1 MPLGVLFGDQS
12 WVQILVSF
20 GMLMVFFLFFP
31 KLMLMQ
37 IIYKIRNA
45 LVELEGYS
53 QEAEDIFLNK
63 ISQRP
68 SPKLREELEP
78 MKSMVVSQ
86 PTSLDP
92 QGLVS
97 KLEHVLDSS
106 EDKMKVYIES
116 IAPDKDEEEKSNLL
130 MGFKGVYGTYQIY
143 LVIRHFQK
151 LIKKTNNFQLG
162 SMLQM
167 VLPVYKELA
176 EAQKDATEA
185 FINEIPIGDS
195 VGPLLA
201 AKFMENEGEEI
212 AEDIVHSKQ
221 EVEGKNLHVIKSKG
235 PGARL
240 GKYGDAVKGLLDR
253 EEKVNKIITV
263 DASMRFEGEETGKI
277 AVGAGV
283 LMGGPGVEKYKIEE
297 VASNHDVPL
306 DGLVIKQTG
315 PQASKPMHRKIY
327 SSVKKVEAQVKKIIK
342 KTEGDVL
349 LIGVGNSVG
358 IGNSKQAVRGIH
370 NKLRK
375 YWEEQEEETTSYLGL
390 MNAFPVGGGGSGS
403 SHFGQHSPGYSQYQS
418 LELFR
423 SLLH

>member
-1 MPLGVLFGDQS
+1 MPFGVLFGDQS
-12 WVQILVSF
+12 WLQILVSF

-37 IIYKIRNA
+37 IVYKIKNA
-45 LVELEGYS
+45 LMELEGYS
-53 QEAEDIFLNK
+53 QQAEEIFLNK

-68 SPKLREELEP
+68 SSKLKEELEP
-78 MKSMVVSQ
+78 MKSMVVSP

-106 EDKMKVYIES
+106 EGKMKDYIDS
-116 IAPDKDEEEKSNLL
+116 IAPDKDEEEKANLL
-130 MGFKGVYGTYQIY
+130 MGFKGVYGTYQIF
-143 LVIRHFQK
+143 LVIRHFQQ
-151 LIKKTNNFQLG
+151 LIKKTDNFQLG

-176 EAQKDATEA
+176 EAQKDATKA
-185 FINEIPIGDS
+185 FINEVPIGDS

-201 AKFMENEGEEI
+201 AKFMENEGKEI

-221 EVEGKNLHVIKSKG
+221 EVEGKQLHVLKSKG

-240 GKYGDAVKGLLDR
+240 GKYGDAVKGLLETEDIS
-253 EEKVNKIITV
+253 KIITV
-263 DASMRFEGEETGKI
+263 DAGMRFEGEETGKVV
-277 AVGAGV
+277 VGAGV
-283 LMGGPGVEKYKIEE
+283 LMGGPGVEKFKIEE

-306 DGLVIKQTG
+306 DGFVIKQTG
-315 PQASKPMHRKIY
+315 PQASKPMHHKIY
-327 SSVKKVEAQVKKIIK
+327 SSVKKVEAQVKKIIN
-342 KTEGDVL
+342 KTDGDVL

-358 IGNSKQAVRGIH
+358 IGNSKEAVRGVH

-375 YWEEQEEETTSYLGL
+375 YWKEQEEETTSYFGL
-390 MNAFPVGGGGSGS
+390 MKAFPMGGGSS
-403 SHFGQHSPGYSQYQS
+403 QFNPQRPTNQGQYHS
-418 LELFR
+418 LHLFR